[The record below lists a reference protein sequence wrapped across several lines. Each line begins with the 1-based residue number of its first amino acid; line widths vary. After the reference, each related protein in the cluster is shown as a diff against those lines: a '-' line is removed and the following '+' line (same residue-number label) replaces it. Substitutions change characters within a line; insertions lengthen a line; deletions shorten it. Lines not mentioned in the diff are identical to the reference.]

1 MLNKREVRTGEEIL
15 VSEKLDCDKEIQI
28 KEWLL
33 IILFLMLSLYLLS
46 THTVLERKIRG
57 FPQNRRSYCF

>member
-1 MLNKREVRTGEEIL
+1 M
-15 VSEKLDCDKEIQI
+15 SEKLDFDKDIQI

-33 IILFLMLSLYLLS
+33 IILFLILHLDFLS
-46 THTVLERKIRG
+46 THTVLERKIRE